1 MRRLNV
7 ICAGLAS
14 RKSWKEIAAEL
25 KTTVPAVRTC
35 WYRYKHLI
43 PAPDPTEQPDEP
55 QNGHEELVDN
65 QDIPRMT
72 PEILKTLSAFQT
84 EYWFSDWKARTP
96 GDILTEAIH
105 DGNAMEIVE
114 TMKEQ
119 LRFLKNNM
127 PLYPRNAV
135 LIEAV
140 QQALDLWEYKQLP
153 GQQNCEIPVSTEPW
167 TIENESASVK
177 DSTHLHPEQNVM
189 DRNKFDMSKRCDS
202 MTELV
207 PHYGTHYLVDTENVN
222 GAAIYELLRSIG
234 DNDALHLFY
243 TDEHAADQATV
254 YYKNHPE
261 KRTQMRQLMACYMGA
276 EFKKHGIKI
285 GKFDP
290 VMEVLFQPSYQE
302 SDFSGKCEKQAAVA
316 IMKLDLQTIMNARQN
331 IFKYVK
337 G

>member
-1 MRRLNV
+1 MSVTRKEMLEIQEAERMRRLNV

-119 LRFLKNNM
+119 LRFLKNNL

-234 DNDALHLFY
+234 DNLSLIH
-243 TDEHAADQATV
+243 
-254 YYKNHPE
+254 
-261 KRTQMRQLMACYMGA
+261 
-276 EFKKHGIKI
+276 I
-285 GKFDP
+285 
-290 VMEVLFQPSYQE
+290 
-302 SDFSGKCEKQAAVA
+302 
-316 IMKLDLQTIMNARQN
+316 
-331 IFKYVK
+331 
-337 G
+337 